1 MSIQFEKLTPSK
13 LSKTAIV
20 PQVLDNQWVPRKIL
34 AEMIKNKK
42 GLGDIRAEREKH
54 ILKEWRR
61 ALIYAEQVV
70 VNRAFIF
77 SNNIIVDDYD
87 DAENRRHFKDLLGT
101 KVIVP
106 YLYTEDTP
114 DQKPVFQIEDH
125 LWNSWMDIVKDTQM
139 SCVRLDWGE
148 QKDDFEHLAKV
159 FHNYIKTLDA
169 PNQPEFLAAHF
180 DVPKQGLDAFK
191 SKIYEVVDFTTQIGR
206 NGKYVTRND
215 LYGKFITEPGT
226 AIPEG
231 KYNNQ
236 PYTDVIKQ
244 IIDLKYNVNLPDA
257 LGRYA
262 LTPEDSHPRSALG
275 DLQSAVESKT
285 ITDRNINEIVYSL
298 QRLAFDQ
305 IAQGLYIKNLN
316 TLALGDVVK
325 IRDTPE
331 WRSYNSAMKSLL
343 KNPLEFADRSARL
356 YAKFEK
362 LNERITRLRMENT
375 RAAWEPWV
383 KFMITV
389 GSGTAIL
396 WLNPTDP
403 TDKFLTT
410 TVASAVS
417 NGITPFLMR
426 MSISA
431 LTNTNADLDISLDFM
446 RGNIQN
452 GRDTWNEMLGQLS
465 SKKGFKKLEKS
476 LSETLD
482 SNQNQPEATPV

>member
-1 MSIQFEKLTPSK
+1 MSIPFEKLTPSK
-13 LSKTAIV
+13 LSKVAIV
-20 PQVLDNQWVPRKIL
+20 PQVLDNQWVPREIL
-34 AEMIKNKK
+34 TDMIKNGK
-42 GLGDIRAEREKH
+42 GLEEIRSKREKY

-77 SNNIIVDDYD
+77 NNGIIVDDYD

-101 KVIVP
+101 QVIVP

-125 LWNSWMDIVKDTQM
+125 LWDSWMDIVKDTEM

-148 QKDDFEHLAKV
+148 QKDDFDRLAKV
-159 FHNYIKTLDA
+159 FHNYVKTLDA

-180 DVPKQGLDAFK
+180 DVPKEELDTFK
-191 SKIYEVVDFTTQIGR
+191 SKIYEVVDFATQIGR

-215 LYGKFITEPGT
+215 LYGKFISAPGT
-226 AIPEG
+226 AISEG
-231 KYNNQ
+231 KYNSE

-244 IIDLKYNVNLPDA
+244 ILDLKYNVNLPDA

-275 DLQSAVESKT
+275 DLQGVIESRS
-285 ITDRNINEIVYSL
+285 ITEKNINEIVYAL

-305 IAQGLYIKNLN
+305 IAQGLYLKSLGA
-316 TLALGDVVK
+316 LSLGDVVK

-331 WRSYNSAMKSLL
+331 WRQYNSAMKSLL
-343 KNPLEFADRSARL
+343 KNPLDFSDRSAKL
-356 YAKFEK
+356 YSKFEK
-362 LNERITRLRMENT
+362 LNERITRLRIENT
-375 RAAWEPWV
+375 KAAWEPWI
-383 KFMITV
+383 KFLITV
-389 GSGTAIL
+389 GSGSLVL
-396 WLNPTDP
+396 WLNPADP
-403 TDKFLTT
+403 SDKFITT

-417 NGITPFLMR
+417 TGVTPFLMR

-465 SKKGFKKLEKS
+465 TKKGFKKLEKS
-476 LSETLD
+476 LSEILD
-482 SNQNQPEATPV
+482 SNQNHPEGTSS